1 MWILLIRIRFPWIKE
16 LSIDSSVDFLTISY
30 RGENYCRLSQAL
42 TQGMDELPV
51 VDCLQRVLLVVHNG
65 ISKILGKK
73 IIKQVSVC

>member
-1 MWILLIRIRFPWIKE
+1 M
-16 LSIDSSVDFLTISY
+16 
-30 RGENYCRLSQAL
+30 GGNHYCRLSQAL

-73 IIKQVSVC
+73 IIEQPTGISF